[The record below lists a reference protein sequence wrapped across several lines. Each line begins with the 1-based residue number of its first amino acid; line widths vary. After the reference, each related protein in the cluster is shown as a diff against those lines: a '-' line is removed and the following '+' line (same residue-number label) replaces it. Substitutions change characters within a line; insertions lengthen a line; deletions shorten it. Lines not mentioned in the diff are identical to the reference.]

1 MKKKMP
7 VRKKILI
14 ILACVLVL
22 LIAGAWILTEVECS
36 RFFGR
41 RYETDKLTRQR
52 AEFYDGLER
61 TQYIFPSDKGQKLT
75 GYLYSAG
82 TDQKGII
89 VFAHGYGGGQSYY
102 MNCADYFAK
111 HG

>member
-22 LIAGAWILTEVECS
+22 VIAGAWILTEVECS

-61 TQYIFPSDKGQKLT
+61 TQYIFPSDKERQLRNPEGRQGDCRDEPHAVLRH
-75 GYLYSAG
+75 L
-82 TDQKGII
+82 
-89 VFAHGYGGGQSYY
+89 
-102 MNCADYFAK
+102 
-111 HG
+111 